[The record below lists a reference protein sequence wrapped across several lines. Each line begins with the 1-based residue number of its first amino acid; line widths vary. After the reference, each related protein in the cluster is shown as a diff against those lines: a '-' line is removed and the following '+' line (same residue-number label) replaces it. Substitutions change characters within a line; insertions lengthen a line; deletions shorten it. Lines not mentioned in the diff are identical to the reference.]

1 MENLINT
8 REKIS
13 FTIASI
19 VGIAS
24 FLFCDSI
31 IESHNFAMNA
41 ALGVTDFDNIF
52 INILFAL
59 WKTGLFYFFPFVLEG
74 MIIYHTIESIIRC
87 HYNK

>member
-52 INILFAL
+52 INMLFTL
-59 WKTGLFYFFPFVLEG
+59 WKTGLFYFFPFILEG
-74 MIIYHTIESIIRC
+74 MIIYHLLNSAISWV
-87 HYNK
+87 YKK